1 MAHGMVRKRLN
12 PAELDTA
19 EEAARILFLT
29 YGQDAVEMAALRCA
43 ELTKTGD
50 KAGTASWKKIL
61 RHVRKLAAANPQQ
74 HGTIN

>member
-1 MAHGMVRKRLN
+1 MARLN
-12 PAELDTA
+12 SPEFDTS

-29 YGQDAVEMAALRCA
+29 YGQDAVQMAALRCS

-50 KAGTASWKKIL
+50 KAGAASWRKIL
-61 RHVRKLAAANPQQ
+61 KVVQRLATANPQQ

>member
-1 MAHGMVRKRLN
+1 MVRKRLI

-29 YGQDAVEMAALRCA
+29 YGHDAVHMAALRCT
-43 ELTKTGD
+43 ELTKAGD
-50 KAGTASWKKIL
+50 KAGVASWKKIL
-61 RHVRKLAAANPQQ
+61 KIVRKLAAANPQQ